1 MIIYIYVSDPPAA
14 HQHLTQPGCAEEYLE
29 FCSIFHMFNLS
40 EGILVYHVTINT
52 EQYLFFEVD
61 VLQILFVDQ
70 TVSSSAATSFV
81 CLFVFGSSK
90 HSFAECL
97 DTFSVF
103 NSLQTHHTR
112 M

>member
-14 HQHLTQPGCAEEYLE
+14 HQYLTQPGCAEEYLE

-40 EGILVYHVTINT
+40 EGILVCYVTINT

-70 TVSSSAATSFV
+70 TVSSSATTSFV
-81 CLFVFGSSK
+81 CLFVCVWK
-90 HSFAECL
+90 
-97 DTFSVF
+97 
-103 NSLQTHHTR
+103 Q
-112 M
+112 